1 MFRRRD
7 AGPLS
12 SDGYKPPAFE
22 DPNEQMPATALHAL
36 QAALPGLSNQALT
49 LLFLG
54 LALATFAW
62 GFERY
67 RTTFSRVEFAI
78 AFAVGAGLLTV
89 AFAPGLYGTLAGLLN
104 LDSRFILIQIFANVA
119 FLVLIFY
126 LVGRLNASQR
136 TVSELTRSLT
146 VQQATGDA
154 ALDERTCYVVVPA
167 YNEADTIGDVLAA
180 LPDRIHDHLVTAV
193 VVSDG
198 SDDATQRAADRHD
211 AIVVEHPINQGQGG
225 ALKTGFD
232 IARQHGADVVV
243 TMDAD
248 GQHPIDQLSDL
259 IRPVVD
265 DEADYVL
272 GSRYRGEDNSGNSIT
287 RRGGIRTFTWL
298 INRLAKTDI
307 TDCTNGF
314 RAIRGARLGELTLT
328 EEQFSAPEL
337 IIESR
342 KNGLRIVEVPVTIQ
356 EREAGE
362 TKKPKLGYAAG
373 LARTILVTWIR

>member
-1 MFRRRD
+1 ML
-7 AGPLS
+7 PN
-12 SDGYKPPAFE
+12 PPVA
-22 DPNEQMPATALHAL
+22 PMAV
-36 QAALPGLSNQALT
+36 LPGLSNEALS

-54 LALATFAW
+54 LAVVTLLW

-67 RTTFSRVEFAI
+67 RTTFSRVEFGL
-78 AFAVGAGLLTV
+78 AVAVALGLLTV
-89 AFAPGLYGTLAGLLN
+89 AFAPGLYGSLAGLLN
-104 LDSRFILIQIFANVA
+104 LESRFILIQIFANVT

-126 LVGRLNASQR
+126 LISQLNTSQR
-136 TVSELTRSLT
+136 VVSDLTRSLT
-146 VQQATGDA
+146 VQQATTDA
-154 ALDERTCYVVVPA
+154 AVDERTLYVVIPA
-167 YNEADTIGDVLAA
+167 YNEADTIGPVLAE
-180 LPDRIHDHLVTAV
+180 LPGRIHDHVVQAV

-198 SDDATQRAADRHD
+198 SDDATRRAADEYD

-232 IARQHGADVVV
+232 IARQHGADIVV

-248 GQHPIDQLSDL
+248 GQHPVDQLPEL
-259 IRPVVD
+259 VRPIVD

-314 RAIRGARLGELTLT
+314 RAIRGSRLEELTLT
-328 EEQFSAPEL
+328 EERFSAPEL

-342 KNGLRIVEVPVTIQ
+342 KNGLRIVEVPVTIH

-362 TKKPKLGYAAG
+362 TKKPKLGYAVG